1 MKILALETATEACS
15 AAVWQDGQVIERF
28 EPGRRHSERIL
39 SMVEEVLAES
49 GYALTQMDALAYG
62 RGPGSFTGLRIG
74 AGVAQGLAFG
84 ADLPVVPVSTL
95 LALAA
100 GQNAPR
106 VLAALDA
113 RMGQVYWGL
122 CADDGR
128 GMRLTGPESV
138 SRPGDLILPGESEWI
153 GVGSGWDV
161 YAPLLQARL
170 GACIAAWHPGIWPRA
185 CQVAALGARGYVA
198 GEAVSA
204 QEALPLY
211 VRDDVAQKTSGRR

>member
-15 AAVWQDGQVIERF
+15 AAVWLDGEVVERF
-28 EPGRRHSERIL
+28 ELGRRHSERIL

-49 GYALTQMDALAYG
+49 GHVLGQMDALAYG

-74 AGVAQGLAFG
+74 AGVVQGLAFG

-95 LALAA
+95 EALAQ
-100 GQNAPR
+100 GQDTAR

-122 CADDGR
+122 CVNSTS
-128 GMRLTGPESV
+128 GMTLVEAERV
-138 SRPGDLILPGESEWI
+138 SAPTDIVLPGDDTWL
-153 GVGSGWDV
+153 GVGSGWDA
-161 YAPLLQARL
+161 YGATLLQGL
-170 GACIAAWHPGIWPRA
+170 GSRIHAWQAQVWPRA
-185 CQVAALGARGYVA
+185 RHVAQLGARGYAGGSAVA
-198 GEAVSA
+198 A

-211 VRDDVAQKTSGRR
+211 VRDDVAHKASGRQ

>member
-15 AAVWQDGQVIERF
+15 AAVWHDGQVVERF
-28 EPGRRHSERIL
+28 ELGRRHSERIL
-39 SMVEEVLAES
+39 SMVDEVLVES
-49 GYALTQMDALAYG
+49 GYTLGQMDALAFG

-95 LALAA
+95 AALAQ
-100 GQNAPR
+100 GQNTTQ

-122 CADDGR
+122 CVDTGS
-128 GMRLTGPESV
+128 GMTLVQPERV
-138 SRPGDLILPGESEWI
+138 STPGEIVLPEGGPWL

-161 YAPLLQARL
+161 YADALLAHLGNNIDTWQA
-170 GACIAAWHPGIWPRA
+170 HVSPRA
-185 CQVAALGARGYVA
+185 RHVAELGARGLA
-198 GEAVSA
+198 DGNALA
-204 QEALPLY
+204 PQEALPLY
-211 VRDDVAQKTSGRR
+211 VRDDVAQKSSERR